1 MHDDY
6 RLIIEFA
13 ERIHR
18 WSQGKLRGQLVHLKV
33 NDIGPGPAAVLFD
46 LGGEFISV
54 TELAR
59 RGAYHPPNLSS
70 SITELHQ
77 AGYINYERAAHDKRV
92 RLVSL
97 TDKGRQLVEALMPL
111 QHQDTVDLV
120 TLAGPEALASF
131 RQALQRLEHAVR
143 AKEEQGAVK
152 EPRDESLT
160 LPSAS
165 VPSSSQDTR
174 SPSPKKP
181 ADIQTSSD
189 LAASSEHRSPVDH
202 EALIRALMDLP
213 PEQREALVLT
223 RAEDLTY
230 EEAALVCGVAVGT
243 IKSRIARGRER
254 LADLLPKSARV
265 VL

>member
-1 MHDDY
+1 MYDDY

-18 WSQGKLRGQLVHLKV
+18 WSQGKLRRQLGELGV

-46 LGGEFISV
+46 LRDECISV

-70 SITELHQ
+70 SITDLQQ

-97 TDKGRQLVEALMPL
+97 TEKGRRLVEALIPL
-111 QHQDTVDLV
+111 QRHDAADLV
-120 TLAGPEALASF
+120 TLAGADALVSF
-131 RQALQRLEHAVR
+131 GQALQRLEHAVR
-143 AKEEQGAVK
+143 AEEGQGAAGKARDEGLSLSSTSVPFLSQGTRSSSPK
-152 EPRDESLT
+152 EPI
-160 LPSAS
+160 
-165 VPSSSQDTR
+165 
-174 SPSPKKP
+174 
-181 ADIQTSSD
+181 DIQTSSD
-189 LAASSEHRSPVDH
+189 LAASPEQQSPVDH

-213 PEQREALVLT
+213 PEQREALILT
-223 RAEDLTY
+223 RAEDLSY
-230 EEAALVCGVAVGT
+230 EEASLVCGVAVGT

-254 LADLLPKSARV
+254 LSDLLPKSARL